1 MNKTIKH
8 IRAALILGTAA
19 LAPSLLQAAPD
30 TPSAALAAE
39 KKTEPATLFKQME
52 TAYDEIKTQLNG
64 IHDRPTADA
73 AAARLKNAKTAL
85 SAIGT
90 SLNQTMLTSGEKQQL
105 LDIGSNIGRLLAQ
118 NKAILE
124 SNEYYGSNDLRAA
137 MQAFFIPMKKNAS
150 GAYIV
155 PMP

>member
-8 IRAALILGTAA
+8 IRTALILGTAA
-19 LAPSLLQAAPD
+19 LAPGLLQAAPD
-30 TPSAALAAE
+30 TPSAAPTAE
-39 KKTEPATLFKQME
+39 KKTDSATLIKQME
-52 TAYDEIKTQLNG
+52 TAYDELKTQLNG

-85 SAIGT
+85 SAIRA
-90 SLNQTMLTSGEKQQL
+90 SLNQTMLTSGEKQQM

-124 SNEYYGSNDLRAA
+124 SNEYYGSDDLRAA
-137 MQAFFIPMKKNAS
+137 MQAFFIPMKQNAS
-150 GAYIV
+150 GAYI
-155 PMP
+155 MSL